1 MGLPN
6 KIVPEIEFKKS
17 TGGNVGISLMVNANE
32 CGVKKSRKRRKADEK
47 IIIETSNDPNLEMA
61 LALSA
66 SLAQKQSL
74 LAPETSSSGIKT
86 NQGSDLEQNTQQKES
101 GELLNEMCVNNV
113 DDKLPDVI
121 MPTATCWWKKT
132 SPVSRNKLL
141 GSKKGCNRRQGK
153 TKLELITDQERS
165 TKISE
170 EVARILTGPER

>member
-6 KIVPEIEFKKS
+6 KIVPEIELKES
-17 TGGNVGISLMVNANE
+17 AEANSGISLKVNSNQCNA
-32 CGVKKSRKRRKADEK
+32 KKSRKRRKADEK

-74 LAPETSSSGIKT
+74 VAPQTSSSGVKS
-86 NQGSDLEQNTQQKES
+86 NQDLDLEQNTFQKAK
-101 GELLNEMCVNNV
+101 GEILNDICIDNA

-132 SPVSRNKLL
+132 SPLSKNKFLAP
-141 GSKKGCNRRQGK
+141 KKGCNRRQGK
-153 TKLELITDQERS
+153 TKLELITNQERS

-170 EVARILTGPER
+170 EVAKILTGQER